1 GGTRQQRPADRGA
14 GPDLPGGGAA
24 AGLGPPCGRHD
35 TGATARRLHLE
46 RAAAHRPGTGRD
58 RRRCQDPDCCRVA
71 RGGRH
76 GRHATRH
83 GLGDAQPRAR
93 PASTVRHPRA
103 GGGSG
108 MNHRL
113 TVTAAVATVLAS
125 VALYSLI
132 SRTGWFWAGLGA
144 VIVTAA
150 VGTLTR
156 LRTLPVIVCYLAV
169 LAG

>member
-1 GGTRQQRPADRGA
+1 
-14 GPDLPGGGAA
+14 
-24 AGLGPPCGRHD
+24 
-35 TGATARRLHLE
+35 
-46 RAAAHRPGTGRD
+46 
-58 RRRCQDPDCCRVA
+58 
-71 RGGRH
+71 
-76 GRHATRH
+76 
-83 GLGDAQPRAR
+83 
-93 PASTVRHPRA
+93 
-103 GGGSG
+103 
-108 MNHRL
+108 MNDRL

-169 LAG
+169 LAGLFLYVNLLFAGPQSFLGLIPTPASAHHLFVLAQRANSQMANYAPPVPATHGILVLSTAGIGIVAATTDLIAVRLRRPAWERASCLIRWPRPGRPAARRPARN